1 MTSRIGHTL
10 GHPRWIL
17 VAVLSAWSLSVADFF
32 VVNVALPTIGRSLH
46 AGPATLELVVAGYA
60 AAYACGLVTGGR
72 LGDGYGRRRVLLVGM
87 AAFVVT
93 STACGLAP
101 SPAFLVAA
109 RILQGLS
116 AALMGPQV
124 LATIQATFTGA
135 ARRRA
140 LGAFG
145 ATIGLATVA
154 GQLLGAVIVAA
165 DLGGL
170 SWRPA
175 FLLNLPVGVGG
186 MILARRVVPDSREP
200 AARRVDGPGALLL
213 AWAVGAL
220 LVPATLGRDEG
231 WPVWCWL
238 VLGTAPVGAVAFGAS
253 QRRAERRGRTP
264 LLPPSLLRDVGMR
277 RGIGVLVPFFVGAG
291 GFLLTMAVTLQT
303 GKGFGALRA
312 GFVMMPYAVGFLLA
326 SRCVA
331 RLTGRYGNR
340 VIVAGAI
347 GLALA
352 FTVLAVQLD
361 RDYAAAGVAAL
372 APGLLVVGF
381 TQGLVMVPLFGAV
394 LATVEPARAGVAGG
408 ALATVQQLGMALG
421 AAVLGTLLFSVAA
434 GHGWRSATVAV
445 FAVEAILAA
454 ATAAAAGRLPGA
466 IPSGSGGRRVS
477 G

>member
-1 MTSRIGHTL
+1 
-10 GHPRWIL
+10 
-17 VAVLSAWSLSVADFF
+17 
-32 VVNVALPTIGRSLH
+32 
-46 AGPATLELVVAGYA
+46 
-60 AAYACGLVTGGR
+60 
-72 LGDGYGRRRVLLVGM
+72 
-87 AAFVVT
+87 
-93 STACGLAP
+93 
-101 SPAFLVAA
+101 
-109 RILQGLS
+109 
-116 AALMGPQV
+116 
-124 LATIQATFTGA
+124 
-135 ARRRA
+135 
-140 LGAFG
+140 
-145 ATIGLATVA
+145 
-154 GQLLGAVIVAA
+154 
-165 DLGGL
+165 
-170 SWRPA
+170 
-175 FLLNLPVGVGG
+175 
-186 MILARRVVPDSREP
+186 
-200 AARRVDGPGALLL
+200 
-213 AWAVGAL
+213 
-220 LVPATLGRDEG
+220 
-231 WPVWCWL
+231 
-238 VLGTAPVGAVAFGAS
+238 
-253 QRRAERRGRTP
+253 
-264 LLPPSLLRDVGMR
+264 
-277 RGIGVLVPFFVGAG
+277 
-291 GFLLTMAVTLQT
+291 
-303 GKGFGALRA
+303 
-312 GFVMMPYAVGFLLA
+312 MMPYAVGFLLA

-445 FAVEAILAA
+445 FAVEAILAT